1 MTNSR
6 RSRKRILHVAQCAIA
21 SNRKHGTNEPPI
33 ILRDYRGSERAHE
46 VDLVVDGEV
55 VGRFVYRPHEPLK
68 CGARLRSEERR
79 VGKEC
84 VSTCRSPWSSFH
96 SK

>member
-1 MTNSR
+1 MANSR

-68 CGARLRSEERR
+68 CGARLWME
-79 VGKEC
+79 
-84 VSTCRSPWSSFH
+84 TSSDRLELRPH
-96 SK
+96 VQ